1 MAFGDGWMPGHHD
14 DMGFFRA
21 RVSELQE
28 RAAASGRGRMEI
40 NVFLARL
47 DRLDDYVAAG
57 VDRVVV
63 MLPTGAER
71 KFLKDVAD
79 AMYRF

>member
-1 MAFGDGWMPGHHD
+1 MT
-14 DMGFFRA
+14 RA
-21 RVSELQE
+21 SSGRGVSELQE

-40 NVFLARL
+40 TVFLARL
-47 DRLDDYVAAG
+47 DRLDDYVAVG
-57 VDRVVV
+57 VDHVVV
-63 MLPTGAER
+63 MLPTGEER